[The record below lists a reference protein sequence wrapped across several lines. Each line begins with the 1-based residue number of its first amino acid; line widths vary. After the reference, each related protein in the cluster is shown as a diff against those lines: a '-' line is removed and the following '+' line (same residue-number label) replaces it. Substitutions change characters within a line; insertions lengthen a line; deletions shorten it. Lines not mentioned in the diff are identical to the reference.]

1 MAKKGISEQEYLNSE
16 LLSEVKHELFEGF
29 VYAMAGASADHGRI
43 SGNLF
48 ARLPGPSSK
57 SEVVM

>member
-1 MAKKGISEQEYLNSE
+1 MPLPQQEPQQQISEQEYLEGE
-16 LLSEVKHELFEGF
+16 LLSDVKHEFIDGA

-48 ARLPGPSSK
+48 MRAYRSGA
-57 SEVVM
+57 